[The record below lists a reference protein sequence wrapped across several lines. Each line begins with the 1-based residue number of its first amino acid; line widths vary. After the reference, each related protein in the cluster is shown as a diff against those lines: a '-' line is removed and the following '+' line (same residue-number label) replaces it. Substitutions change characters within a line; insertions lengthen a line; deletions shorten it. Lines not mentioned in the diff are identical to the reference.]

1 MGVKIAKTRSAHRM
15 SLFWQENVDIGVLTV
30 KFGRNKEATG
40 ARCRFVL
47 LIHFGNEV
55 VIKNDRDSYQPLYIN
70 TLGAENVIDSGAFYI
85 ELSGKLS
92 KRHTFCHQLL
102 SN

>member
-15 SLFWQENVDIGVLTV
+15 SLFWQENVDIG
-30 KFGRNKEATG
+30 
-40 ARCRFVL
+40 VL

-70 TLGAENVIDSGAFYI
+70 TLGAENVINSGAFYI
-85 ELSGKLS
+85 KLSGKLS
-92 KRHTFCHQLL
+92 KRHTLCHQLL